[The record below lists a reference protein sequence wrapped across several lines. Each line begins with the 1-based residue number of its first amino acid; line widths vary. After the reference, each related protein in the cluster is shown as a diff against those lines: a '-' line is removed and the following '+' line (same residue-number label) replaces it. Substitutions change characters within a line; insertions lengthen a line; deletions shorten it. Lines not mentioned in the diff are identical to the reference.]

1 MTEILKLLEQEK
13 ARIQSAI
20 DALTGGATVKKRGR
34 PFGSLNKS
42 TPINGE
48 SIHITKFV
56 VPSKR
61 KPMSAARKA
70 ELSARMRKYWKQRR
84 AQKAA

>member
-1 MTEILKLLEQEK
+1 MTEIIRLLEAE
-13 ARIQSAI
+13 RDRLNRAI
-20 DALTGGATVKKRGR
+20 EVLTGGATVKKLGR
-34 PFGSLNKS
+34 PKGSVNKS
-42 TPINGE
+42 VPINGE
-48 SIHITKFV
+48 PIHITKFV